1 MPGMTPSRHVLL
13 ITAAG
18 TGVGWAYALTLSQQF
33 PEAGLVTAD
42 TNPAAWCSA
51 AQFAQHHE
59 HWASFT
65 ADAAYIERLN
75 ALVKQHGVTHY
86 LPIIDPEIDFAARH
100 RAEIA
105 CEVLAPASNFT
116 ALALAKDRYH
126 AELGR
131 LGIDSPRTLSRADI
145 AAGQVGIAKCPGSF
159 GGRATWRIERPEQ
172 LDALPANAF
181 VQECLPGSEFTA
193 DCFPLADGSVFVSV
207 RERVETKSGVCTKAR
222 IAPNP
227 TMQDMAER
235 LARGYGLRT
244 PFCFQAMS
252 DGAARLAV
260 TDINPRLGAG
270 TLMSA
275 ANGGDFFG
283 AHLASVFGTP
293 VGDRLQRHHERCSV
307 TRQYVELL
315 TATE

>member
-1 MPGMTPSRHVLL
+1 MAGMSNPKQVLL

-59 HWASFT
+59 QWASFT
-65 ADAAYIERLN
+65 ADAAYIARLN
-75 ALVKQHGVTHY
+75 SLIAQHGVTHY
-86 LPIIDPEIDFAARH
+86 VPIIDPEIDFAARH
-100 RAEIA
+100 RAEID
-105 CEVLAPASNFT
+105 CEVLSPPAAFT

-126 AELGR
+126 AALGA
-131 LGIDSPRTLSRADI
+131 LGIDSPRTLSRAEI
-145 AAGQVGIAKCPGSF
+145 AAGQAGIAKCPGSF
-159 GGRATWRIERPEQ
+159 GGRATWPIDRPEQ
-172 LDALPANAF
+172 LDALPADAF
-181 VQECLPGSEFTA
+181 VQESLPGSEFTA
-193 DCFPLADGSVFVSV
+193 DCFPLPDGGVFVSV

-235 LARGYGLRT
+235 LVRGFALRT

-252 DGAARLAV
+252 DGARRLAV

-283 AHLASVFGTP
+283 AHLASVFGQP
-293 VGDRLQRHHERCSV
+293 LDGRLQRHHERCSV
-307 TRQYVELL
+307 TRQYIELL

>member
-1 MPGMTPSRHVLL
+1 MSGSPTR
-13 ITAAG
+13 T
-18 TGVGWAYALTLSQQF
+18 
-33 PEAGLVTAD
+33 
-42 TNPAAWCSA
+42 
-51 AQFAQHHE
+51 
-59 HWASFT
+59 
-65 ADAAYIERLN
+65 N
-75 ALVKQHGVTHY
+75 ALRP
-86 LPIIDPEIDFAARH
+86 LP
-100 RAEIA
+100 RASSRVNRWWWTGSRD
-105 CEVLAPASNFT
+105 CAP
-116 ALALAKDRYH
+116 
-126 AELGR
+126 
-131 LGIDSPRTLSRADI
+131 
-145 AAGQVGIAKCPGSF
+145 
-159 GGRATWRIERPEQ
+159 
-172 LDALPANAF
+172 
-181 VQECLPGSEFTA
+181 
-193 DCFPLADGSVFVSV
+193 V

-283 AHLASVFGTP
+283 AHLASVFGMP